1 MFPLQYID
9 FLRSPTDDVRNT
21 ERNWTWPSSAWNGHQ
36 QDPGRHKGEHVVTN
50 IDNRMLYDI
59 IKLGF
64 SVLLGL
70 LVLWSWDPNQI
81 LWSLY
86 YLARDTPWPVGRP
99 WGMDVAL
106 RSPTLTSSTQ
116 RYTDSQTHID
126 TQMLKHTQIQI
137 LKQIDTQ
144 THRDSDTETQRHTN
158 AQLQITRNTETRAQ
172 ILTD

>member
-1 MFPLQYID
+1 M
-9 FLRSPTDDVRNT
+9 RSPTDDVRNT

-86 YLARDTPWPVGRP
+86 YLARDLPWPVGRP
-99 WGMDVAL
+99 WGTDVAL

-116 RYTDSQTHID
+116 RYTDSQTHTD
-126 TQMLKHTQIQI
+126 TDSQRNRYSNTQRHTDTQI
-137 LKQIDTQ
+137 LKHKDTQ
-144 THRDSDTETQRHTN
+144 THSYKYPETQRHKRRY
-158 AQLQITRNTETRAQ
+158 LQIKQ
-172 ILTD
+172 YSGLSLHSP